1 MEAICV
7 MGKWKWCCP
16 EGRQRRPAQPCGGGA
31 LEALVHRA
39 VFVINREQV
48 QNRGPI
54 EDKTA
59 WICMFYDTR
68 VCVCMHSRMLLV
80 RSSKMVTIVTLC
92 C

>member
-48 QNRGPI
+48 QNRGPP
-54 EDKTA
+54 
-59 WICMFYDTR
+59 
-68 VCVCMHSRMLLV
+68 VCCWPIPTYTHFHIYHCVSVLFAIYCTSD
-80 RSSKMVTIVTLC
+80 I
-92 C
+92 